1 MKNLEDLF
9 KQICAQEAK
18 NLNDFYEKS
27 NIRLTELEIEI
38 KDEKIKERTRQL
50 RYTKLCEDIDQILTY
65 DGYIGDYSDVIEYFD
80 RTHLQ
85 FSSVNCYFNIQPK
98 LKGLYNLLQKS
109 MKTDK
114 LEKLMLEKENIEN
127 NMNKFSYITE
137 EILYNSILKAFQEI
151 VPKQSTNYFDV
162 FPPRFYESQETFPW
176 TREVNKIYVS
186 YDLVEWYINAIDE
199 YLRTP
204 VKDLKLSKMQTF
216 FK

>member
-1 MKNLEDLF
+1 MEDLF
-9 KQICAQEAK
+9 KQICTQEAK

-38 KDEKIKERTRQL
+38 KDEKLKERTREL

-109 MKTDK
+109 KKTEE
-114 LEKLMLEKENIEN
+114 LEKLILKKENIEHK
-127 NMNKFSYITE
+127 MNTYSYITVDF
-137 EILYNSILKAFQEI
+137 LYNSILKAFQEI
-151 VPKQSTNYFDV
+151 VPKQNYEYNIL
-162 FPPRFYESQETFPW
+162 PPRFYESQETFPW

-186 YDLVEWYINAIDE
+186 YNLVEWYINSIDE
-199 YLRTP
+199 YLRTQ